1 MLGEAPL
8 FELQAAGL
16 EGVGLDNLCAGFDHR
31 CVNALDYV
39 GAVEDQCLMALA
51 REPAVI
57 LGCEVE
63 LLKRRA
69 HAAVKDDDALVDC
82 RQIVPH

>member
-1 MLGEAPL
+1 
-8 FELQAAGL
+8 
-16 EGVGLDNLCAGFDHR
+16 
-31 CVNALDYV
+31 
-39 GAVEDQCLMALA
+39 MALA

-82 RQIVPH
+82 RQIVPHRLKD